1 MIILITGSPGV
12 GKTTI
17 GQLLKENG
25 HGFIDIDR
33 TKNLK
38 YWFNVK
44 TGERVDFQGEKDLA
58 WYDSHD
64 LNWDLNVLKKL
75 LAEQKEEIIFVAGVT
90 SNVTE
95 NLDLFDKLFLLKT
108 NLDTLRERRIE
119 RRGMDFEADMAV
131 IEQGFEHH
139 NAFQNEM
146 VKHGAMAVDANKSP
160 TIIVREILSNLDKY
174 EPKT

>member
-1 MIILITGSPGV
+1 VNILITGSPGV

-17 GQLLKENG
+17 GQLLKEKG

-44 TGERVDFQGEKDLA
+44 TGERVDFQSEKDLA

-64 LNWDLNVLKKL
+64 LNWDINVLKKL

-95 NLDLFDKLFLLKT
+95 DLDIFDKLFLLKT

-119 RRGMDFEADMAV
+119 RRGKDFDAEASMAD
-131 IEQGFEHH
+131 IEQDFEHH

-146 VKHGAMAVDANKSP
+146 VKHGAISIDASQDPKKVVKD
-160 TIIVREILSNLDKY
+160 ILIVVEGV
-174 EPKT
+174 